1 MLEIEIY
8 EVDYSVSPGGVNCW
22 EANVQGYGESK
33 CYSDFKSAGEA
44 LNHMLLVYPEQEL
57 NVNVMS
63 LATYFKLEEVNA

>member
-33 CYSDFKSAGEA
+33 CYSDFRSAGEA
-44 LNHMLLVYPEQEL
+44 LNHILLVYPEQEL

>member
-63 LATYFKLEEVNA
+63 LATYFKEDTYA

>member
-33 CYSDFKSAGEA
+33 CYSDFNSAGEA

-63 LATYFKLEEVNA
+63 LATYFKLEEANA

>member
-1 MLEIEIY
+1 MLEVEIY
-8 EVDYSVSPGGVNCW
+8 EMDYSVSPGGVNCW

-33 CYSDFKSAGEA
+33 CYSEFKSAGEA

-63 LATYFKLEEVNA
+63 LATYFKEDTYA

>member
-8 EVDYSVSPGGVNCW
+8 EMDYSVSPGGVNCW

-33 CYSDFKSAGEA
+33 CYSEFKSAGEA

-63 LATYFKLEEVNA
+63 LATYFKEDTYA

>member
-8 EVDYSVSPGGVNCW
+8 EMDYSVSPGGVNCW

-63 LATYFKLEEVNA
+63 LDTYFKLEEVNA

>member
-63 LATYFKLEEVNA
+63 LATYFKLEEANA

>member
-8 EVDYSVSPGGVNCW
+8 EVDYFVSPGGVNCW